1 MRAES
6 LGEILTEVPVVVVG
20 RPEPPPVVVVV
31 VLVVLAGPGPGEA
44 PDVSHQRF
52 VLGPAVGVVNLP
64 APVTEVVEAAPLSTE
79 VGTLL
84 HGAHTAEGVLQ
95 VGIHLPG
102 HTWSYKK
109 YYEGLLRLTWTFLLN
124 LGVLI
129 SMKAAETAF
138 M

>member
-44 PDVSHQRF
+44 PDVSHERF

-64 APVTEVVEAAPLSTE
+64 AAVAEIVEAALLTTE
-79 VGTLL
+79 VRTLL
-84 HGAHTAEGVLQ
+84 HRAHTAQGVLQ
-95 VGIHLPG
+95 VGIHLHSNNG
-102 HTWSYKK
+102 KTRNNQKVYCD
-109 YYEGLLRLTWTFLLN
+109 
-124 LGVLI
+124 
-129 SMKAAETAF
+129 
-138 M
+138 

>member
-95 VGIHLPG
+95 VGVHLHSNKIKTKQTKPP
-102 HTWSYKK
+102 SD
-109 YYEGLLRLTWTFLLN
+109 
-124 LGVLI
+124 
-129 SMKAAETAF
+129 
-138 M
+138 